1 MIYWFT
7 GNIDTNTKV
16 FSNKFKEFLQTE
28 KRNWRKDVFYI
39 DENDVDNDI
48 YTAQIISNFIYSKGS
63 DVVVDILSID
73 REVLNKFKDK
83 IGLDIIEIH
92 VFNSRKKNKD
102 TSIDTTVSTPNLF
115 ILDTC
120 SENTNQSFSKLINYL
135 KAIEKL

>member
-7 GNIDTNTKV
+7 GNVDTNTKI

-39 DENDVDNDI
+39 DDIDVHGDI
-48 YTAQIISNFIYSKGS
+48 HIAEIISNFIHSKGS
-63 DVVVDILSID
+63 DVVVDIVSID
-73 REVLNKFKDK
+73 RHVLNKFKDN
-83 IGLDIIEIH
+83 IGLNIIEIH
-92 VFNSRKKNKD
+92 IFNSRKKNKD
-102 TSIDTTVSTPNLF
+102 TSIDADTLNPNLF
-115 ILDTC
+115 MLDTC